1 MTLSLSSPSGFPADP
16 FAGVNWG
23 PTIGVAFMGLRV
35 VSSVR
40 ISSGITCGCPYNP
53 HILPL
58 SRPELYLPFG
68 SPDHNLVW
76 FSQTF
81 VGCDF
86 CNIFG
91 KLYRSIPSEII
102 VNAVIAFLVESFFT
116 IRIWK
121 LSSNIPLAIFCECWV
136 STHFGLSPS
145 MYHYQLL
152 RVVSLPC
159 SAEFGDFQ
167 VGVVALKSTGT
178 TGLAVAVVT
187 DVILAGCLSF
197 YLYKSRTGFQRSD
210 DMITKLIALTITT
223 GLLTTLSLCLRFAK
237 YVVAPEDF
245 YLLFFNFMLG
255 KLYINSLLTSLNSRA
270 AIIKAGRINHSSHH
284 MTNSYRFEQFRNYS
298 SNLGG
303 DNGGE
308 SLTINVKQSTER
320 DSAC

>member
-91 KLYRSIPSEII
+91 KLYRSIPWAYVTLFII
-102 VNAVIAFLVESFFT
+102 VGDNCQREFPLHNTPLQIHCRDSFFGREFLHHPDLEMNSGSAPT
-116 IRIWK
+116 SSRIF
-121 LSSNIPLAIFCECWV
+121 A
-136 STHFGLSPS
+136 
-145 MYHYQLL
+145 
-152 RVVSLPC
+152 C

-167 VGVVALKSTGT
+167 VGVVALKSMGT

-187 DVILAGCLSF
+187 NVVQAGCLSF
-197 YLYKSRTGFQRSD
+197 YLYRSRTGFQRSD

-237 YVVAPEDF
+237 YVVAPEYF

-270 AIIKAGRINHSSHH
+270 AIIKAGRINHSSHY
-284 MTNSYRFEQFRNYS
+284 MTNSYRFDQFINYS

-308 SLTINVKQSTER
+308 CLTINVKQSTER